1 MRRTPAEVNAALAS
15 ATLVAPFMR
24 FKVPMAVFSKESVS
38 CCPWVSIAMSSMRVV
53 RLKAP
58 RLMETSVCPDVT
70 RLVCV
75 CVFFYYTPFSSVARG
90 VCYLLQRLWFI

>member
-1 MRRTPAEVNAALAS
+1 MAS
-15 ATLVAPFMR
+15 ATLVAPFTR

-38 CCPWVSIAMSSMRVV
+38 CCPWVSIAMSSVRVV

-70 RLVCV
+70 RLVQSG
-75 CVFFYYTPFSSVARG
+75 PFG
-90 VCYLLQRLWFI
+90 EENYLTVVPEDAAPDYPLKLTALKY